1 MAGRRL
7 AGATQS
13 WRAAVRGALRRI
25 TWRAT
30 GAALALGLGMS
41 VWLTA
46 EIALYLDPQQS
57 LAVQSVST
65 LCISVLMTFSLMFT
79 TFVADELVAAGTGPF
94 TTYGWAIVI
103 GSAVGALAQWALH
116 AALGIPTFNDY
127 PGAAAEIVA
136 MQPATVFF
144 RYLICGTIVVWVY
157 VSRRAELRATARLD
171 AAQVRRSE
179 NERRMLQARLQALQA
194 QIEPEFLQNTLARV
208 RDRYE
213 SDPATAGT
221 MLDRLIVYLRSALP
235 QLRDS
240 QSTLER
246 EISLVSAYVAVI
258 RASVDDTVVVAA
270 EIPASLQDARMPPM
284 VLLPLVE
291 CFLVHLRAQR
301 TGAGTLRICAQA
313 SPARMRIEVF
323 ASGPAF
329 SSRLAGTGLD
339 VIRER
344 LRALYGERGGLEL
357 ARAGSRGVTAT
368 IEIPR

>member
-1 MAGRRL
+1 
-7 AGATQS
+7 
-13 WRAAVRGALRRI
+13 
-25 TWRAT
+25 
-30 GAALALGLGMS
+30 
-41 VWLTA
+41 
-46 EIALYLDPQQS
+46 
-57 LAVQSVST
+57 
-65 LCISVLMTFSLMFT
+65 
-79 TFVADELVAAGTGPF
+79 
-94 TTYGWAIVI
+94 
-103 GSAVGALAQWALH
+103 
-116 AALGIPTFNDY
+116 
-127 PGAAAEIVA
+127 
-136 MQPATVFF
+136 
-144 RYLICGTIVVWVY
+144 
-157 VSRRAELRATARLD
+157 VSRRAQLRATARLD